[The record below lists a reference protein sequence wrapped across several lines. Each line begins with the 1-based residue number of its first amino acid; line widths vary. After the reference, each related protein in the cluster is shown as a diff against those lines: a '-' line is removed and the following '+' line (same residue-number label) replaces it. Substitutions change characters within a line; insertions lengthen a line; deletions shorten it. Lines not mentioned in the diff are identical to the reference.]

1 MDTSFLKATRF
12 WVMLIG
18 SLSVYAQAKGWIG
31 EPEMQLI
38 ATVSG
43 LFIAVR
49 TIDRISEK

>member
-1 MDTSFLKATRF
+1 MSFLKAPRF

-18 SLSVYAQAKGWIG
+18 ALSIYAQAKGWIG

>member
-18 SLSVYAQAKGWIG
+18 SLSVYAQTKGWIG
-31 EPEMQLI
+31 EAEMQLI

-49 TIDRISEK
+49 TVDRLGEK